1 MRTQV
6 RLYCPFH
13 RDLSWLTQE
22 LIEDYAG
29 AQIRGGM
36 APYYC
41 VSKWTGDDKVRAMIM
56 PEMLDTHPEFE
67 QLKEELID
75 EFGIEHFIGKP
86 KPKEYHIRQLE
97 IAIELCKTDDDR
109 AKLYK
114 ELREYRGWTNKP
126 AEKAVEVTIN
136 NNNAQISFDKN
147 NPSEVERGV
156 MSFFG

>member
-6 RLYCPFH
+6 RLFCPFH

-22 LIEDYAG
+22 VIEDYAG
-29 AQIRGGM
+29 AKIRGGE

-41 VSKWTGDDKVRAMIM
+41 VTKWTGEDKLKAMM
-56 PEMLDTHPEFE
+56 LPEMLDTNPDFE
-67 QLKEELID
+67 RLQEELID
-75 EFGIEHFIGKP
+75 EFGIEHFIGKV
-86 KPKEYHIRQLE
+86 KPKEYHIRQIE
-97 IAIELCKTDDDR
+97 MAIELAKTDDDR

-126 AEKAVEVTIN
+126 AEKAIEVNVTN
-136 NNNAQISFDKN
+136 NTAQMNFDRNNVA
-147 NPSEVERGV
+147 EVERAV

>member
-6 RLYCPFH
+6 RLFCPFH

-22 LIEDYAG
+22 VIEDYAG
-29 AQIRGGM
+29 AKIRGGE

-41 VSKWTGDDKVRAMIM
+41 ITKWTGEDKLKAMM
-56 PEMLDTHPEFE
+56 LPEMLDTNPDFE
-67 QLKEELID
+67 RLQEELID
-75 EFGIEHFIGKP
+75 EFGIEHFIGKT

-97 IAIELCKTDDDR
+97 IAIELAKSDDDR

-126 AEKAVEVTIN
+126 AEKAVEVNIT
-136 NNNAQISFDKN
+136 NNNAQMSFDRN
-147 NPSEVERGV
+147 NLAEVERAV